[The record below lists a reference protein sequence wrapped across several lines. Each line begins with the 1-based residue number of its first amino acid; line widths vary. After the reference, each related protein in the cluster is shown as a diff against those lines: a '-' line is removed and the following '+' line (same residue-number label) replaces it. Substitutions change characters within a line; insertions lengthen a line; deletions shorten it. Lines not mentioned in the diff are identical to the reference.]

1 MEMEREINFLSD
13 DELDAV
19 VGGKMNNGQINQ
31 LVLKNPQDGVP
42 GSTGGHDG
50 GLWGVLG
57 FLGGALVVAAAF
69 TFHGNQT

>member
-1 MEMEREINFLSD
+1 MEREIDFLSD

-19 VGGKMNNGQINQ
+19 AGGRMHNGQINE
-31 LVLKNPQDGVP
+31 LVLKNPDNGVP